1 MARPRKSQLSRE
13 ILVERA
19 LALVPKIRGRAPEC
33 DAERQLPDSTRQD
46 LRELGLARVL
56 QPRLFGGAEAPF
68 GGMVEVLNTVGSGCG
83 STAWALAQ
91 YIGHN
96 FMVSQWPERAQREI
110 WGQDEKALFA
120 GILIPS
126 LGKAKKVRGGYELT
140 GRWPF
145 VSGVT
150 ACDWCILSG
159 MVEKTEGP
167 SEERYFLARKDQLNI
182 LDTWNTMGL
191 IGSGSHDV
199 EVESLF
205 FPSHLTLPIKHLK
218 GGESPGRKIHRA
230 PMYRSPSY
238 MTFGLLISS
247 ASVGIAVGMVRDYV
261 KLAKTQVALMSGKK
275 ALSEATN
282 QIRISRAT
290 VTVEAAQA
298 LLHQNCREIMNL
310 LETDK
315 KLPSNEKRTKFRA
328 AGAMAGTLALEAG
341 NLIWDAG
348 GGRGVYLNNPLARA
362 YRDLCAATRHMTHSW
377 DLNGVTHGSVRLG
390 LPLQNPSL

>member
-1 MARPRKSQLSRE
+1 MARRSQLSRE
-13 ILVERA
+13 TLVERA
-19 LALVPKIRGRAPEC
+19 QGLVPKIRKRAPEC
-33 DAERQLPDSTRQD
+33 DAARELPSSTRSD

-56 QPRLFGGAEAPF
+56 QPRVFGGAEAPF
-68 GGMVEVLNTVGSGCG
+68 SGMVEVLNTVGSGCG

-96 FMVSQWPERAQREI
+96 FMVSQWPERAQREA
-110 WGQDEKALFA
+110 WGEDEKALFA

-126 LGKAKKVRGGYELT
+126 LGKAKKVRGGYVLT

-159 MVEKTEGP
+159 LVERTNGP
-167 SEERYFLARKDQLNI
+167 PEERYFLARKEQLNV

-191 IGSGSHDV
+191 VGSGSHDV
-199 EVESLF
+199 EVDELF
-205 FPSHLTLPIKHLK
+205 FPAYLTLPIRHLK

-247 ASVGIAVGMVRDYV
+247 ASVGIALGMVRDYV
-261 KLAKTQVALMSGKK
+261 EQAKTQVALMSGKK
-275 ALSEATN
+275 ALTESTN
-282 QIRISRAT
+282 QIRASRAT

-298 LLHQNCREIMNL
+298 LLHHNCCEIMDL
-310 LETDK
+310 LEAGS
-315 KLPSNEKRTKFRA
+315 LPGNEKRTKFRA
-328 AGAMAGTLALEAG
+328 AGTMAGTLALEAG
-341 NLIWDAG
+341 NLIWDAV
-348 GGRGVYLNNPLARA
+348 GGRGVYLDNPLARS

-377 DLNGVTHGSVRLG
+377 DLNGVTHGSVRFG